1 MIYKKKKDDDVWKPY
16 DKEREWKDP
25 IMNASI
31 KWIEVNEC
39 IDKGLFQYVAEE
51 EISSNM
57 DIKKE
62 KIENEFDN
70 LEIQEDDFL

>member
-1 MIYKKKKDDDVWKPY
+1 
-16 DKEREWKDP
+16 
-25 IMNASI
+25 MNRNIICIDLKSFFAS
-31 KWIEVNEC
+31 VEC